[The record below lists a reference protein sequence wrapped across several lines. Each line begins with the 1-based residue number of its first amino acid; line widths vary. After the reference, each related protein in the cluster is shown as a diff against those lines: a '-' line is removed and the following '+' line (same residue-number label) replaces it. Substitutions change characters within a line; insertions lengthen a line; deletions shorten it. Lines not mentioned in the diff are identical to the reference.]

1 MKNRYT
7 LFFALLAG
15 TVLILFANVF
25 VQKRMD
31 AIVKE
36 DKLVDENFA
45 AEGTPPLVAFPPIWN
60 PASTRTVFAPIRA
73 A

>member
-1 MKNRYT
+1 MKNRFA

-15 TVLILFANVF
+15 TLILLVANVF

-36 DKLVDENFA
+36 GE
-45 AEGTPPLVAFPPIWN
+45 
-60 PASTRTVFAPIRA
+60 
-73 A
+73 